1 MVLALRGVLVRGKGT
16 FLKIDAGVFSAHLA
30 LAEVGGR
37 PSAPRHLQLLVQ
49 SEPNL
54 LVDFAT
60 SALRREVPLI

>member
-1 MVLALRGVLVRGKGT
+1 MVFALCGVLVRGKGT
-16 FLKIDAGVFSAHLA
+16 LLKIDARVLSTHLA

-37 PSAPRHLQLLVQ
+37 PSAPRHLKLLVQ

-60 SALRREVPLI
+60 SALRCEVPLI